1 MSGGVRN
8 VTIMNCVFK
17 GTLRGLR
24 VKTGRGRGG
33 VVENLLANGII
44 MEDLREGISID
55 MGYEGT
61 TESVFP
67 VTEETPFF
75 KNIRYSNIIG
85 HNIEQAIN
93 IIGLQE
99 APPQDII
106 LENIRLECKRGL
118 VANNVNQLTLRNVE
132 LLSSNNQAPFL

>member
-1 MSGGVRN
+1 
-8 VTIMNCVFK
+8 
-17 GTLRGLR
+17 
-24 VKTGRGRGG
+24 
-33 VVENLLANGII
+33 

>member
-1 MSGGVRN
+1 M
-8 VTIMNCVFK
+8 
-17 GTLRGLR
+17 
-24 VKTGRGRGG
+24 
-33 VVENLLANGII
+33 
-44 MEDLREGISID
+44 
-55 MGYEGT
+55 
-61 TESVFP
+61 
-67 VTEETPFF
+67 
-75 KNIRYSNIIG
+75 SNIIG

-132 LLSSNNQAPFL
+132 LLSSNNQAPFSIANASNVILDNLASCRLTDKYPVIDMKMVEGAVLKDCIISSKEKGWFMRSTDCYGIEYLNNLLHDALITE